1 METFILEFANFMLRW
16 LHVIAAIAWIGE
28 SIYFVMLDNGLKK
41 PENEACRKKG
51 VFGEMWA
58 VHGGGFYHNQKYAT
72 SPEKLPDDLHWSFWK
87 SYTTWLSGFALF
99 ILLYMTNPAFYL
111 INTQSD
117 WAWAAGLNG
126 WQANAVAVGF
136 LLSGWVIYNELC
148 KRISP
153 NMERDGILSIAVGIL
168 MIAVAYVS
176 TQLFAGRAAFLM
188 TGAVMATAMSAN
200 VFFWIIPGQRRMVNA
215 MKEGKA
221 PNPLDG
227 KRGKQRSV
235 HNTYFTLPVV
245 LLMIS
250 NHYAFTY
257 THEHAWVIM
266 TLFIFAGALIR
277 QFFVLMHSGQIK
289 PGYPATGAAL
299 ILLAFWIVSPQAAPT
314 PQAAPNPKVPV
325 AQVEGTERAEEKAE
339 VELETVNEARTAEV
353 QGETADVKPAQAQAP
368 EAAAADETA
377 ASRGGELYAVVE
389 RRCASCHS
397 QSPSQPGF
405 AAPPAGFAF
414 DSRTQIEQ
422 TKAKIQAAVASGYM
436 PLGNMTGM
444 TDEERALIAAWSAE

>member
-1 METFILEFANFMLRW
+1 MQAYLLDFANFMLRW

-41 PENEACRKKG
+41 PKAAEDREKG

-72 SPEKLPDDLHWSFWK
+72 APAKLPDDLHWSFWK

-99 ILLYMTNPAFYL
+99 VTLYMFNPGFYL
-111 INTQSD
+111 VNPNAN
-117 WAWAAGLNG
+117 WEWAANMSG
-126 WQANAVAVGF
+126 WQANVLALVFLVG
-136 LLSGWVIYNELC
+136 GWVVYNELC

-153 NMERDGILSIAVGIL
+153 DMTRDGVLSIAVAV
-168 MIAVAYVS
+168 MMVVVAYLSVQMFS
-176 TQLFAGRAAFLM
+176 GRAAFLL

-215 MKEGKA
+215 MKAGEI

-250 NHYAFTY
+250 NHYSFIY
-257 THEHAWVIM
+257 SHEHAWILM

-277 QFFVLMHSGQIK
+277 QFFVLMHAGKIQ
-289 PGYPATGAAL
+289 PAYPVAGVAL
-299 ILLAFWIVSPQAAPT
+299 ILVAFWLGAPAGQT
-314 PQAAPNPKVPV
+314 
-325 AQVEGTERAEEKAE
+325 
-339 VELETVNEARTAEV
+339 
-353 QGETADVKPAQAQAP
+353 
-368 EAAAADETA
+368 AAADRDTVAEA
-377 ASRGGELYAVVE
+377 PGFEEVHALIDQHCVA
-389 RRCASCHS
+389 CHS
-397 QSPSQPGF
+397 REPTQPGF
-405 AAPPAGFAF
+405 AAPPAGVAY
-414 DSRTQIEQ
+414 DTEDQILRQ
-422 TKAKIQAAVASGYM
+422 KSHIQQVVASKYM

-444 TDEERALIAAWSAE
+444 TDEDRETIAAWSE